1 MNVLLD
7 QELSADH
14 QARIRDGLR
23 DYDNQCIEDERM
35 AQDLA
40 NRYESVRRQEEEQI
54 ARLLDTM
61 FQSEQRL
68 ICTIQGG
75 RLNDDDVANCSHAA
89 VTIARARSVIQ
100 EMIR

>member
-1 MNVLLD
+1 MNVLAD
-7 QELSADH
+7 QEMAADH
-14 QARIRDGLR
+14 QTRLRDGLK
-23 DYDNQCIEDERM
+23 DYDNQWIEDERM

-68 ICTIQGG
+68 ICSIQNG
-75 RLNDDDVANCSHAA
+75 RLNDDDIANSSHAA
-89 VTIARARSVIQ
+89 VTIARARTVIQ
-100 EMIR
+100 GMIR